1 MEAAKSGTLPKAQ
14 EACTNGANV
23 ECKDKEG
30 NTALSLAVTNGY
42 RLLIDWLINEKGA
55 NVNTKN
61 NVSSHVPGHGKQ
73 FQRKRLGSS
82 AVPQPPG
89 RQSRLI
95 ARRHKSSVPG
105 GTALLSA
112 TMACP
117 HFHALFSRP
126 KSPLFCDRQD
136 GCTPLMYAASVG
148 HIDILKFLMEKG
160 CDLEAKNE
168 DGFTALHWAAYVGN
182 LDSCKTLIEKGAN
195 LKAKNSEGKKPAD
208 LAETQ
213 EVKKFIKDAIEKQ
226 KKAGDGEAP
235 PAQ

>member
-1 MEAAKSGTLPKAQ
+1 
-14 EACTNGANV
+14 
-23 ECKDKEG
+23 
-30 NTALSLAVTNGY
+30 
-42 RLLIDWLINEKGA
+42 
-55 NVNTKN
+55 
-61 NVSSHVPGHGKQ
+61 
-73 FQRKRLGSS
+73 
-82 AVPQPPG
+82 
-89 RQSRLI
+89 
-95 ARRHKSSVPG
+95 
-105 GTALLSA
+105 
-112 TMACP
+112 
-117 HFHALFSRP
+117 
-126 KSPLFCDRQD
+126 
-136 GCTPLMYAASVG
+136 MYAASVG

-226 KKAGDGEAP
+226 KKAGEAEAP